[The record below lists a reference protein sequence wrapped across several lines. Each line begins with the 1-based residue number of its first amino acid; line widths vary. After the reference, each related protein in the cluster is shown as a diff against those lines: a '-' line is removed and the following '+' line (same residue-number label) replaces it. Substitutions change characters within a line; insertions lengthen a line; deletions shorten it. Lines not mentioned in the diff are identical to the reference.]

1 MQTLTE
7 SEIDHVAGGMFALG
21 VLVWELANVSNISDF
36 TDGFLDRFL
45 HERYPG
51 YW

>member
-7 SEIDHVAGGMFALG
+7 TEIDDVAGGMFALG
-21 VLVWELANVSNISDF
+21 ILIWEIANVSNISAF
-36 TDGFLDRFL
+36 ADGIVDRFL